1 MCANCDF
8 CENIAWVFGVNW
20 VFGAFLIYP
29 IYPKN
34 PKYYFFVFSSPFK
47 QQFRKTNSFSF
58 DYADSP
64 YHLITSTSPSYGL
77 PANTF
82 SDILIPPQKV
92 RRNLRHDYSPLKINA
107 PFLIRSMA
115 EVALVAETFRHSAT
129 SATCRFHSI
138 SLATNRS
145 PPLNEIRRLCRRLYR
160 GELIRNPYKFDY
172 LLQR

>member
-47 QQFRKTNSFSF
+47 QQIRITNSFSF

-64 YHLITSTSPSYGL
+64 YHLITSSPPSYGL
-77 PANTF
+77 PADTF
-82 SDILIPPQKV
+82 SALLKSPQKLLPTSLLPE
-92 RRNLRHDYSPLKINA
+92 NQYSVLNTQHGGSGACDGNFP
-107 PFLIRSMA
+107 P
-115 EVALVAETFRHSAT
+115 FRHKRMSVFFLKKVFE
-129 SATCRFHSI
+129 CR
-138 SLATNRS
+138 
-145 PPLNEIRRLCRRLYR
+145 
-160 GELIRNPYKFDY
+160 K
-172 LLQR
+172 